1 MDIKYKLKKLTPMKQ
16 KKKINNDCYF
26 IKIDENWYNL
36 FDLYENIN
44 KNNYKDINNN
54 DFTIE
59 NIRKIKHLYNN
70 IIEVDDDTNDK
81 LLNDYIEIFESQIN
95 ELYSNQEELYA
106 TTQTQQHEL
115 EKLKQNNC
123 VK

>member
-1 MDIKYKLKKLTPMKQ
+1 MKH
-16 KKKINNDCYF
+16 KNKINNDCYF
-26 IKIDENWYNL
+26 IKIDKNWYNL
-36 FDLYENIN
+36 VDLYENIN
-44 KNNYKDINNN
+44 NDNYKDINND

-59 NIRKIKHLYNN
+59 NIRKIKNLYNN
-70 IIEVDDDTNDK
+70 IIEIDEDKDDK

-115 EKLKQNNC
+115 EKLKQQN
-123 VK
+123 